1 MAIHYHIK
9 EALAVELGRLYRAW
23 DWEGLSFGEVRPSN
37 VFNNCDVEIDFTYRG
52 VTRTVAYMR
61 RDVSTLF
68 LNFPML
74 QRPVLLTEEVSGH
87 QVVDVL
93 NARYGLAFEYGDI
106 EPTTKLIPEMGWV
119 DITMSPKS
127 RGWRG
132 TFRVFVGVEET
143 EVIPDPQMAWA
154 LNGSPASDVEG
165 GQALTAA
172 FDYVDF
178 GGRKWASHKT
188 QKLQPLGVS
197 LRAKG
202 DFTLKFRMVA
212 LSAGVG
218 DKWQGIF
225 NDASGSEAGQPIKVT
240 CNDIPGKWFAYTA
253 GTFEYNGYSAAN
265 TIAPGVAV
273 EVTVRGVNGKYEFY
287 LNDVLSLRV
296 AATGLF
302 DAWTHIGKAGQ
313 FMSDQILIAD
323 LRWWDTAINMP
334 VLQAQSK
341 KEDIICQAWYADNHW
356 ALNVSTG
363 RKDFQRIYP
372 AQQTWRFDYTPI
384 AATLR
389 AVPQRLAPWQSWY
402 NLTDI
407 NYINSLASQLRS
419 IDNIPWIASNS
430 WSNYTLYS
438 SWALFNGPTKLLND
452 EKRRPETSGMG
463 YINPADWW
471 DWLPA
476 PANEEY
482 DNVLC
487 LLLNSTANCAS
498 SFRSVAMF
506 HYNNED

>member
-1 MAIHYHIK
+1 MALHYHIK

-23 DWEGLSFGEVRPSN
+23 DWEDLSFGEVRPSN

-52 VTRTVAYMR
+52 VKRTVAYLR
-61 RDVSTLF
+61 RSVSNLF
-68 LNFPML
+68 LNFPIL
-74 QRPVLLTEEVSGH
+74 QKPLILTEEISGDA
-87 QVVDVL
+87 VVDALVK
-93 NARYGLAFEYGDI
+93 RYGLALEHGDI
-106 EPTTKLIPEMGWV
+106 DPSLKLTPNMGV
-119 DITMSPKS
+119 VTITMSPTS

-132 TFRVFVGVEET
+132 SFTIFVGTDDVEVVPT
-143 EVIPDPQMAWA
+143 PQYAWA
-154 LNGSPASDVEG
+154 LNGSPASDVDG
-165 GQALTAA
+165 GEPLTAQ

-178 GGRKWASHKT
+178 EGRKWASHKT
-188 QKLQPLGVS
+188 PKLQPLGVS

-212 LSAGVG
+212 LSAGIG
-218 DKWQGIF
+218 DLWQGIF
-225 NDASGSEAGQPIKVT
+225 SDATGSEAGQPIKVT
-240 CNDIPGKWFAYTA
+240 CNDIPGKWFVYTA
-253 GTFEYNGYSAAN
+253 GTFEYGGYTQAN
-265 TIAPGVAV
+265 SISPGTVV

-323 LRWWDTAINMP
+323 LRWWDKAINMP
-334 VLQAQSK
+334 VLQEQSK
-341 KEDIICQAWYADNHW
+341 KEDIICQTWYADNHW

-384 AATLR
+384 APALR
-389 AVPQRLAPWQSWY
+389 NVPSRLAPWQSSY

-407 NYINSLASQLRS
+407 SYLNSLATQLRAM
-419 IDNIPWIASNS
+419 DGIPWIASNS
-430 WSNYTLYS
+430 WSNYTLYN
-438 SWALFNGPTKLLND
+438 SWPLYNGPTKLLND
-452 EKRRPETSGMG
+452 EKRLAETSGMG
-463 YINPADWW
+463 YINPAPWW

-482 DNVLC
+482 DNVVC